1 MAASRIRDGVPVS
14 AVKDCKGLCASL
26 EGALPSEETSAM
38 ELRGNT
44 KLSASA
50 VEGRYRESEVERSDT
65 STLYVLIDLDHP
77 PK

>member
-14 AVKDCKGLCASL
+14 AVKDCKGHCASL
-26 EGALPSEETSAM
+26 EG
-38 ELRGNT
+38 RD
-44 KLSASA
+44 
-50 VEGRYRESEVERSDT
+50 RESEVERSDT

>member
-1 MAASRIRDGVPVS
+1 MHRSRGHFHLKE
-14 AVKDCKGLCASL
+14 A
-26 EGALPSEETSAM
+26 SAM
-38 ELRGNT
+38 ELRGHT

-50 VEGRYRESEVERSDT
+50 VEGRDRESEVERSDT